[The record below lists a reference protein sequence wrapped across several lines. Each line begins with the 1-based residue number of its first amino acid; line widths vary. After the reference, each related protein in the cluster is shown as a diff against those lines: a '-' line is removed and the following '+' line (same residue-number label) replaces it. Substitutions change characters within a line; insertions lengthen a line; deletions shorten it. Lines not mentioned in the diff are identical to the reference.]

1 MIKVLQGKTA
11 LVTGGSRGLGR
22 AIARHLAASGALVAI
37 NYASNEAAARES
49 LAAVEAAEGKG
60 FILQKRL
67 GTLQAAQELA
77 AMLEA
82 ELIKRTGDPGLD
94 ILVNNAGGGSFGDY
108 SIGATTLEDYETFA
122 SDNMGN
128 PFWTTKAVMPRLRQ
142 NGSVIFLGSAASR
155 NALQQFAVYAM
166 CKSAVNTL
174 TVIMAK
180 ELGPRGI
187 NVNCIVPG
195 FIHTDV
201 NDAEIKNPETKAYFE
216 KNTAMRRI
224 GEPDDLAAAVR
235 DLCTPSWAYVTGQI
249 IEVSGGLFL

>member
-1 MIKVLQGKTA
+1 MTKILQGKTA

-49 LAAVEAAEGKG
+49 LAAVEVVGGKG

-77 AMLEA
+77 ASLEA

-94 ILVNNAGGGSFGDY
+94 ILINNAGGGIYGDF
-108 SIGATTLEDYETFA
+108 SIGATTLEDYETIA

-142 NGSVIFLGSAASR
+142 GGSVVFLSSGAAR
-155 NALQQFAVYAM
+155 NALPQFAVYSM

-174 TVIMAK
+174 TVIVAK
-180 ELGPRGI
+180 ELGPRQI
-187 NVNCIVPG
+187 SVNCIMPG
-195 FIHTDV
+195 LIHTDV
-201 NDAEIKNPETKAYFE
+201 NDAEMKKPATKAYFE
-216 KNTAMRRI
+216 KNTLMGRI
-224 GEPDDLAAAVR
+224 GEPDDLASVVH

>member
-1 MIKVLQGKTA
+1 MTKILEGKTA

-37 NYASNEAAARES
+37 NYASNETAAHES
-49 LAAVEAAEGKG
+49 LAAVEAVGGKG

-77 AMLEA
+77 AALEA

-94 ILVNNAGGGSFGDY
+94 ILINNAGGGRYADF

-122 SDNMGN
+122 ADNMGN
-128 PFWTTKAVMPRLRQ
+128 PFWTTKALMPRLRQ
-142 NGSVIFLGSAASR
+142 DGSVIFLSSAAAR
-155 NALQQFAVYAM
+155 NALPQFAVYSM
-166 CKSAVNTL
+166 CKTAVNTL
-174 TVIMAK
+174 TVIVAK

-187 NVNCIVPG
+187 NVNCIMPG

-201 NDAEIKNPETKAYFE
+201 NDAEPRNPETKAYFE
-216 KNTAMRRI
+216 KNTLMRRI
-224 GEPDDLAAAVR
+224 GEPDDLAGVVH